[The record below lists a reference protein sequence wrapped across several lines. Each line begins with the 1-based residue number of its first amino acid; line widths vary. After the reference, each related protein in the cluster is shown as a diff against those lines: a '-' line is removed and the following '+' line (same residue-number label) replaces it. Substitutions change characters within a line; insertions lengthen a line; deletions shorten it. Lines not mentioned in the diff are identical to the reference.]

1 MTKKGNNNNNV
12 NAGVIELNKE
22 STFIYFLNLYEL

>member
-22 STFIYFLNLYEL
+22 STFYFYFF

>member
-22 STFIYFLNLYEL
+22 STLLFFFEFV